1 MSSVAA
7 EAVQK
12 QRSVFRERLD
22 SLTAPSG
29 LFLIAVLVIMALP
42 VTRTIQDPDFWW
54 HLRAGQLIIQHGGL
68 LGNDP
73 FTYTV
78 PTHHWTMHEWLNEV
92 FFAIEFAIGGLG
104 LIVLVL
110 SAVTW
115 LGLLAIMQKARLRHP
130 SRAVLGIGMLIGV
143 IAGFPIWGPRV
154 QMVTF
159 AFSALTLLLVERYL
173 LRGGKVMWIMV
184 PLFVLWSNLH
194 GEFVIGLAFIA
205 AILIAEVIGGFLR
218 MPDSAP
224 RSRLLPLLYLLLA
237 CTVASMVNL
246 NGPGILFYAIGTQT
260 SAAQQSL
267 IEEWFSPSFHD
278 WEVLVYGAML
288 LSLAALI
295 IFNRRIRARDVVL
308 VVLTTVL
315 SLQSAR
321 NIELFVAAST
331 AIYIDQL
338 NLASPRLRAGLR
350 RLRRAPAT
358 VRVRT
363 RAQPPLL
370 FRLTASA
377 ILVAGLG
384 GVYIA
389 WLVPKMELQPV
400 SLAYA
405 QEYPV
410 CAAQWLAG
418 APDGLKIFNQYGE
431 GGYLAYTLSSHDDK
445 VFIFGDAAL
454 MGDQML
460 YTYADVET
468 VTPSWDSIIRRF
480 GTDIVL
486 YDVNTPLADVMD
498 HTADW
503 TKVYQDGLSVAFVP
517 NDKLSTLHLPPV
529 PHWAPGSV
537 CAEQAKAAPNA
548 GAQNQ

>member
-12 QRSVFRERLD
+12 QRSGFRERLD
-22 SLTAPSG
+22 SLTQPSG

-92 FFAIEFAIGGLG
+92 VFAVEFAIGGLG

-130 SRAVLGIGMLIGV
+130 TRAVLGVGMLIGV

-173 LRGGKVMWIMV
+173 LRGGKAMWIMV

-194 GEFVIGLAFIA
+194 GEFVIGLGFIA
-205 AILIAEVIGGFLR
+205 VILIAELIGGYLH

-237 CTVASMVNL
+237 CAATSMINL
-246 NGPGILFYAIGTQT
+246 NGPGILFYAAGTQA

-278 WEVLVYGAML
+278 WEVFVYGAML
-288 LSLAALI
+288 LTLAMLI
-295 IFNRRIRARDVVL
+295 VFNRHIRARDVALVL
-308 VVLTTVL
+308 VTTVL

-331 AIYIDQL
+331 AVYIDQL
-338 NLASPRLRAGLR
+338 GLATPRLRAAVR
-350 RLRRAPAT
+350 RIRHARTPA
-358 VRVRT
+358 RVRT

-370 FRLTASA
+370 FRICASSL
-377 ILVAGLG
+377 LVAGLG
-384 GVYIA
+384 GVYVA
-389 WLVPKMELQPV
+389 WLVPKMELQPY

-431 GGYLAYTLSSHDDK
+431 GGYLAYTLSSHNDK

-460 YTYADVET
+460 LTYAAVET
-468 VTPSWDSIIRRF
+468 VTPNWDSIIRRF

-498 HTADW
+498 HAADW

-517 NDKLSTLHLPPV
+517 KGSTLQLPPV
-529 PHWAPGSV
+529 PNWAPGSV
-537 CAEQAKAAPNA
+537 CAKQEKAAPNA